1 MGNWVN
7 RQSKNNNRSRS
18 SIQLP
23 SNSRPGRYQRLKL
36 YYSNYYFYLKLSLS
50 LIYVIGIK
58 VRNVSICREREI
70 VETQIVENTI
80 ITKVVAV
87 QENRIKGPPDF
98 TTAHK
103 QLVVESWHYVQDHVA
118 EVITLC

>member
-1 MGNWVN
+1 M
-7 RQSKNNNRSRS
+7 
-18 SIQLP
+18 
-23 SNSRPGRYQRLKL
+23 
-36 YYSNYYFYLKLSLS
+36 KLSLS
-50 LIYVIGIK
+50 LIYITGIK

-118 EVITLC
+118 EVIRLCL

>member
-1 MGNWVN
+1 M
-7 RQSKNNNRSRS
+7 
-18 SIQLP
+18 
-23 SNSRPGRYQRLKL
+23 
-36 YYSNYYFYLKLSLS
+36 
-50 LIYVIGIK
+50 IYVTGIK

-80 ITKVVAV
+80 MAKVVAV

-118 EVITLC
+118 EVVRLCL